1 MNRVLS
7 GIAILVVA
15 LSIIWMLPALWIL
28 VLAELIALF
37 AFFEY
42 TGLASRFG
50 ITFSKTVTGV
60 GVLITCGVVGLKV
73 PAVPA
78 VLMVSTI
85 TLGMISVARGRDL
98 AQIFPDVS
106 AALFGLLYI
115 GLPIGALVSIRV
127 TGGKEALLLL
137 LGCIVMSDTA
147 QYYGGRAFGRRL
159 LAPTISPN
167 KTVEG
172 AIVGLLAGTVVML
185 ILGEWWLP
193 MVRPLSRV
201 LLGVSVVGLGI
212 MGDLFESSLKR
223 IAGVKDTSDLIPG
236 HGGILD
242 RIDGLLFATP
252 LYYVV
257 VNYSL

>member
-1 MNRVLS
+1 
-7 GIAILVVA
+7 
-15 LSIIWMLPALWIL
+15 
-28 VLAELIALF
+28 
-37 AFFEY
+37 
-42 TGLASRFG
+42 
-50 ITFSKTVTGV
+50 
-60 GVLITCGVVGLKV
+60 
-73 PAVPA
+73 
-78 VLMVSTI
+78 
-85 TLGMISVARGRDL
+85 
-98 AQIFPDVS
+98 
-106 AALFGLLYI
+106 
-115 GLPIGALVSIRV
+115 
-127 TGGKEALLLL
+127 
-137 LGCIVMSDTA
+137 MSDTA
-147 QYYGGRAFGRRL
+147 QYYGGRVFGHRL

-172 AIVGLLAGTVVML
+172 AVVGLLAGTLVML

-193 MVRPLSRV
+193 TVRPLSRV